1 MLIWKQGDIT
11 ETIVP
16 VDDLGTAFCA
26 SENPPTKKES

>member
-11 ETIVP
+11 EMVVH

-26 SENPPTKKES
+26 SENPPRIKER